1 MNRNR
6 LTRDAR
12 LVLVLN
18 ALYVAADALCS
29 IFVGVYLWINSLELH
44 VVCLHYLA
52 LYAVTPVVFILAG
65 WYSQAR
71 DRLHVYRLGL
81 FLHAVYYGTILYLRE
96 DAARLAPLLG
106 GLLGVTW
113 GLFWAGN
120 NVFNYDVS
128 GKGRREYY
136 FGWLSAVSGAAQL
149 FAPML
154 AGFFIEFMPNGRAGY
169 HTLFALAAL
178 LYLTAMAL
186 SLRMPPDKTPRPYHI
201 RRALFP
207 GKDQRD
213 WRMVMLAAF
222 TLAGAFSLFN
232 VLLGIVMFIETG
244 KEANVG
250 LFASAQAMVGILIAY
265 TVGRMV
271 TPRTR
276 RRAMLFSTCCLLA
289 AGTIILWRFNIY
301 TVIAFGFLRSL
312 AGPLFEIPHSSVRFD
327 VIEQSAPAP
336 GQHIE
341 YIAAWEAPLA
351 VGRVLMV
358 GFLIALYL
366 LAGMVAVRIVLFA
379 LCVNRFFTFLLLS
392 RTSAMRHTAGR
403 R

>member
-1 MNRNR
+1 
-6 LTRDAR
+6 
-12 LVLVLN
+12 VLVLN

-289 AGTIILWRFNIY
+289 AGTIILWRFNI
-301 TVIAFGFLRSL
+301 
-312 AGPLFEIPHSSVRFD
+312 
-327 VIEQSAPAP
+327 
-336 GQHIE
+336 
-341 YIAAWEAPLA
+341 
-351 VGRVLMV
+351 
-358 GFLIALYL
+358 
-366 LAGMVAVRIVLFA
+366 
-379 LCVNRFFTFLLLS
+379 
-392 RTSAMRHTAGR
+392 
-403 R
+403 